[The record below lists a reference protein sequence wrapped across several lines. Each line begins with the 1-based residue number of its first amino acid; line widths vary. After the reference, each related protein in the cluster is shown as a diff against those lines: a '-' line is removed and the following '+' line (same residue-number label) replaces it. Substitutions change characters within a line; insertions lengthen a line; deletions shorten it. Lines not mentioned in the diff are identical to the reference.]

1 MSGRTQKRGARLGL
15 VAGLVF
21 ALLGVAGASSERLL
35 LLDMD
40 GRTHDAD
47 ALLAAGQPV
56 VLVFW
61 QTWCPTC
68 KREAPE
74 LAHAV
79 EKYGDAMKFFGV
91 VSGPD
96 DVIDDAKVL
105 RVAEEWGHRHPQIR
119 DRDLSLTNRFKVIG
133 TPAIIVLG
141 REGRELYRGHRLPK
155 DWVAFVSAP
164 PAKAAPTR

>member
-1 MSGRTQKRGARLGL
+1 VGTLSKNKPVRIARLRL
-15 VAGLVF
+15 VLILALAGL
-21 ALLGVAGASSERLL
+21 GVLGASSERLV

-47 ALLAAGQPV
+47 ALLAAGRPV

-61 QTWCPTC
+61 QTWCPSC

-79 EKYGDAMKFFGV
+79 KQYGDSIDFFGV
-91 VSGPD
+91 ISGPD
-96 DVIDDAKVL
+96 DVVDDTKVL

-119 DRDLSLTNRFKVIG
+119 DRDLTLTKRFKVVG
-133 TPAIIVLG
+133 TPVIIVLG
-141 REGRELYRGHRLPK
+141 RDAQELFRGYRLPE
-155 DWVAFVSAP
+155 DWSVFLGP
-164 PAKAAPTR
+164 PAA

>member
-15 VAGLVF
+15 VTGLVL
-21 ALLGVAGASSERLL
+21 AMLGAASASSERLL
-35 LLDMD
+35 LHDMD

-79 EKYGDAMKFFGV
+79 LEYGDAMKFFGV

-96 DVIDDAKVL
+96 DVVDDAKVL

-119 DRDLSLTNRFKVIG
+119 DRDLSLTKRFKVFG
-133 TPAIIVLG
+133 TPVIIVLG

-155 DWVAFVSAP
+155 DWAAFVSTP
-164 PAKAAPTR
+164 PAKAASTR